1 MTRSAAVPA
10 GTRLVFGASGYIGSN
25 LVPALVAAGH
35 RVRAS
40 ARNVEVLEARG
51 WDGVDLVQA
60 DALDV
65 DSLRDALAGVDTAYY
80 LVHSMAAGRDFAAID
95 RQAAGNFARAAADA
109 GVRRIVYLGGLIPP
123 NPRSQHL
130 LSRAETGEVL
140 RSFPV
145 PVTEIRAGMI
155 IGPGSA
161 AYEVIRDLVNHL
173 PVMITPAWVSS
184 RSTPIALPDLL
195 AYLVAV
201 PDLDEAAG
209 RVFDTGG
216 PDAVT
221 YEQIMRCYG
230 GLVGRRPRILAVPVL
245 TPRLS
250 SHWLRFVTS
259 VPTNVARA
267 LVEGLEHDFVA
278 DDAAI
283 RALVPRRL
291 MGLEES
297 VRAAVEADNRHE
309 VVARWVEGAIACRNF
324 HPEYGYYAMR
334 AGAEADGEA
343 TPEAVFR
350 TVCTIGGERGYF
362 FANLLWD
369 IRRAD
374 RLAGRRAEL
383 PSQPAPPDGAA
394 RRRRRGFVAG
404 DRARARATAHAADG
418 NEGAGRGGARVR
430 RPARAGRGRLDG
442 QRHRLL
448 APGRR
453 PGPRVLVHA
462 GAGTPVPVPGP
473 DAGHPAAGGEGRV
486 ARRSAFDENRHLA
499 ATRRAFATPSRRFS
513 R

>member
-25 LVPALVAAGH
+25 LVPALVAAGY

-51 WDGVDLVQA
+51 WDEVDLVQA

-161 AYEVIRDLVNHL
+161 AFEVIRDLVNHL

-230 GLVGRRPRILAVPVL
+230 RLVGRRPRIIAVPVL

-283 RALVPRRL
+283 RQLVPRRL

-297 VRAAVEADNRHE
+297 VRVAVEADNRHE

-334 AGAEADGEA
+334 AGAEAGW
-343 TPEAVFR
+343 
-350 TVCTIGGERGYF
+350 RGHTRSRVPDR
-362 FANLLWD
+362 LHD
-369 IRRAD
+369 RRRARLFLRQPALGHPPRH

-383 PSQPAPPDGAA
+383 PSQPAPPDGTA

-404 DRARARATAHAADG
+404 DRARARADG
-418 NEGAGRGGARVR
+418 
-430 RPARAGRGRLDG
+430 
-442 QRHRLL
+442 
-448 APGRR
+448 
-453 PGPRVLVHA
+453 
-462 GAGTPVPVPGP
+462 
-473 DAGHPAAGGEGRV
+473 
-486 ARRSAFDENRHLA
+486 
-499 ATRRAFATPSRRFS
+499 SRC
-513 R
+513 